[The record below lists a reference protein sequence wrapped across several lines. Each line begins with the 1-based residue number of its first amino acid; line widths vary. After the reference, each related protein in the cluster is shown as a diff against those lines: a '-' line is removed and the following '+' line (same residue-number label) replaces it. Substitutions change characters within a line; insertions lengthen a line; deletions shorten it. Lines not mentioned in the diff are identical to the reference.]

1 MIGIIRLNGGI
12 EHNGNNIF
20 YEDHLSPQFCSP
32 NDVLFCSGKQIHL
45 IKSKTQMAAV
55 RKKKI
60 KATKTK
66 TKILLQRVLK

>member
-12 EHNGNNIF
+12 EHNGQNIF

-55 RKKKI
+55 RKKK
-60 KATKTK
+60 KKQQK
-66 TKILLQRVLK
+66 QKPRFCCKGF